1 MTNAFRVSS
10 PKILPVVKTNERQ
23 SHKNNKIK
31 LLSFYTLAPTSVLL
45 TAVQKAKTEKKI
57 RNWVR
62 KLLIEFQEIGQ
73 SVASRFLWKF

>member
-31 LLSFYTLAPTSVLL
+31 LLSFYTLA
-45 TAVQKAKTEKKI
+45 VQKAKTEKKI